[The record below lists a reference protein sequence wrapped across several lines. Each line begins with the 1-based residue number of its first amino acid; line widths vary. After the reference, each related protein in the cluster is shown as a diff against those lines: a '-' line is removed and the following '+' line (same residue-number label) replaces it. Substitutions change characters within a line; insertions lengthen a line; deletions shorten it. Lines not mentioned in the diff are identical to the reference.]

1 MLLSIIVPV
10 YNAGPY
16 LKPCVESL
24 CALPYEKE
32 IILVDDGST
41 DGAVYEGFARRLCEH
56 EDPAETKAAHES
68 LAGTKATHE
77 GVIKVIRQENQ
88 GVSAARNRGLLE
100 AKGEWIW
107 FVDADDVVHEN
118 HVRKYFGHESSAST
132 KAVHE
137 GENLLLLPFEWEED
151 GEIENYEPHDGEI
164 PYNLWRC
171 WFRREEIERQGLRFT
186 PGRKYAEDQEF
197 ILRFLLQQSDKS
209 IVAPDGAVVTSLG
222 TVGGKAWADGPIY
235 HYVMRSGGAM
245 KKPGT
250 KQKQLRD
257 ICRVWWRVFFLS
269 VRKGQIGKKWVLKEL
284 KRLAKTWYVT
294 ARR

>member
-1 MLLSIIVPV
+1 MMLSIIVPV
-10 YNAGPY
+10 YNAGSY

-41 DGAVYEGFARRLCEH
+41 DGAVQEGYARRLCEH
-56 EDPAETKAAHES
+56 EDPADTKAA
-68 LAGTKATHE
+68 HE

-88 GVSAARNRGLLE
+88 GVSAARNRGLQE

-107 FVDADDVVHEN
+107 FVDADDVVHESSADT
-118 HVRKYFGHESSAST
+118 KAKHESLAGT
-132 KAVHE
+132 KAEHE
-137 GENLLLLPFEWEED
+137 EVNLLLLPFEWEED
-151 GEIENYEPHDGEI
+151 GKIEKYAPHDGEI

-197 ILRFLLQQSDKS
+197 ILRFLLNQGKHQSSNQKS
-209 IVAPDGAVVTSLG
+209 AVE
-222 TVGGKAWADGPIY
+222 GGKAWSDGPVY
-235 HYVMRSGGAM
+235 HYVMRSSGAM
-245 KKPGT
+245 KKKGT
-250 KQKQLRD
+250 KGKQLRD
-257 ICRVWWRVFFLS
+257 VCRVWWRVFFLS
-269 VRKGQIGKKWVLKEL
+269 VYRGAICKKWVLKEL

>member
-1 MLLSIIVPV
+1 MDEGSLSTKILRIRKLTHESEKRTNMMLSIIVPV
-10 YNAGPY
+10 YNAGSY

-41 DGAVYEGFARRLCEH
+41 DGAVHEG
-56 EDPAETKAAHES
+56 
-68 LAGTKATHE
+68 LAGTKAAHE

-88 GVSAARNRGLLE
+88 GVSAARNRGLQE

-107 FVDADDVVHEN
+107 FVDADDVVHE
-118 HVRKYFGHESSAST
+118 SLAST
-132 KAVHE
+132 KAEHE
-137 GENLLLLPFEWEED
+137 GVDLLLLPFEWEED
-151 GEIENYEPHDGEI
+151 GKIEEYAPHDGEV

-171 WFRREEIERQGLRFT
+171 WFRRGEIERQGLRFT

-197 ILRFLLQQSDKS
+197 ILRFLLNRGKGESQNPE
-209 IVAPDGAVVTSLG
+209 AEAM
-222 TVGGKAWADGPIY
+222 GGKAWSDGPTY
-235 HYVMRSGGAM
+235 HYVMRSSGAM
-245 KKPGT
+245 KRKGT
-250 KQKQLRD
+250 RGKQLRD

-269 VRKGQIGKKWVLKEL
+269 VRRGQIGKKWVLKEL
-284 KRLAKTWYVT
+284 KRLAKTWFVT

>member
-10 YNAGPY
+10 YNAGSY
-16 LKPCVESL
+16 LKPCAESL

-41 DGAVYEGFARRLCEH
+41 DGCVDAVHEGPLN
-56 EDPAETKAAHES
+56 TKAAHE
-68 LAGTKATHE
+68 
-77 GVIKVIRQENQ
+77 VIKVICQENQ
-88 GVSAARNRGLLE
+88 GVSAARNRGLQE

-107 FVDADDVVHEN
+107 FVDADDVVHE
-118 HVRKYFGHESSAST
+118 SLAST
-132 KAVHE
+132 KAEHE
-137 GENLLLLPFEWEED
+137 EVNLLLLPFEWEED
-151 GEIENYEPHDGEI
+151 GKIEEYVPHDGEI

-197 ILRFLLQQSDKS
+197 ILRFLLNQGKHQSSNQKS
-209 IVAPDGAVVTSLG
+209 AVE
-222 TVGGKAWADGPIY
+222 GGKAWSDGPVY
-235 HYVMRSGGAM
+235 HYVMRSSGAM
-245 KKPGT
+245 KKKGT
-250 KQKQLRD
+250 KGKQLRD
-257 ICRVWWRVFFLS
+257 ICRVWWKVFSLS
-269 VRKGQIGKKWVLKEL
+269 VYRGAICKKWVLKEL